1 MVVKAELREKK
12 KELLEEIRKLEKEA
26 TPLKSELKK
35 LSSEKRELINRIK
48 RLNTSAEELKTQRN
62 ELNSKVKEM
71 KSEKENI
78 KKEMDA
84 LFSEYKKQK
93 EITPNNSNFRAL
105 EKEMNRLEWKLQTS
119 VLNVAKEDEIVKKI
133 EQVKSQ
139 LSTSKVLID
148 TMKKIDFQKLRLKRV
163 GVKIAKYSA
172 KAQEYHNSF
181 LETIKEIRKLEDEI
195 EEINKK
201 KTGAEAKFESLEKKL
216 KESDSDFKDTLA
228 QLGEKDKV
236 EKEKEEDALRRTAV
250 SLYDEFKKGKKLTTE
265 DLYLLQRFRLV

>member
-1 MVVKAELREKK
+1 MADKSGLREKK

-26 TPLKSELKK
+26 APLRIELKK
-35 LSSEKRELINRIK
+35 QNSEKRDAINKIK
-48 RLNTSAEELKTQRN
+48 KLNASAEELKTQRN

-71 KSEKENI
+71 KSEKESV
-78 KKEMDA
+78 KKEIDA

-93 EITPNNSNFRAL
+93 DTTPTNSNFRIL

-119 VLNVAKEDEIVKKI
+119 VLNIAKEDEIVKKI

-139 LSTSKVLID
+139 LSSSKVLID
-148 TMKKIDFQKLRLKRV
+148 TLKKIDFQKLKLKRV

-181 LETIKEIRKLEDEI
+181 LEHIKEIRKLEEQI
-195 EEINKK
+195 EGINKK
-201 KTGAEAKFESLEKKL
+201 MSDAEAKLVTLEKKL
-216 KESDSDFKDTLA
+216 EEDDSDFKDTLA
-228 QLGEKDKV
+228 QLGEKDK
-236 EKEKEEDALRRTAV
+236 EKIEKEEDALRNTAV
-250 SLYDEFKKGKKLTTE
+250 VLYEEFKKGKKLTTD